1 MDTIKVEEKGR
12 TRFIAHR
19 GLSGIETEN
28 TLAAFVAAGNR
39 DYYGIETDVH
49 VTSDGQFAVFHD
61 NATGRICDRDIPLEG
76 SAFEEL
82 RALSV
87 REAGGDG
94 YSPVQRIPSLAEY
107 LRVAERYGKVA
118 VVELK
123 NPMAPEHIANIV
135 RICEEGYD
143 LSDVVFISFC
153 FENLVEVRKIKPR
166 QAVQFL
172 CGEYT
177 DDLLPRLKEHG
188 FGLDIYYKSLMK
200 ERVSDLHKA
209 GIRVNCW
216 TCDDPEDAAR
226 LISWGVDMI
235 TTNILQ

>member
-123 NPMAPEHIANIV
+123 NEMSAEWVEEVV
-135 RICEEGYD
+135 RTCAREYD
-143 LSDVVFISFC
+143 LEQVIFISFHYA
-153 FENLVEVRKIKPR
+153 NLEAVLARHPR
-166 QAVQFL
+166 QKVQFL
-172 CGEYT
+172 TGEYS
-177 DDLLPRLKEHG
+177 DDLP
-188 FGLDIYYKSLMK
+188 
-200 ERVSDLHKA
+200 A
-209 GIRVNCW
+209 
-216 TCDDPEDAAR
+216 
-226 LISWGVDMI
+226 
-235 TTNILQ
+235 